1 MLLTMIVGVQEQARE
16 WVKMLKVIRLI
27 FKRWITWVIMMLILL
42 VSGMSYFLAEN
53 ITYNNVT
60 NIMSVLQ
67 NVSSIIFA
75 IVGVWVGYL
84 YPKLITEIINN
95 RENDFFDSKTETK
108 KMESLITTIA
118 LSAIVLIGVLVFYLL
133 VLFIKGSSFY
143 IDNFNFF
150 KMLGVM
156 YTFILVCIQIYCIF
170 SVILSNVSFVNKLYK
185 LLNDKKMDSR
195 L

>member
-1 MLLTMIVGVQEQARE
+1 MIVGVQEQARE

>member
-1 MLLTMIVGVQEQARE
+1 MS
-16 WVKMLKVIRLI
+16 KMMSNVLSKKTL
-27 FKRWITWVIMMLILL
+27 WLL
-42 VSGMSYFLAEN
+42 VLLVLMVAVMSYFLAGN
-53 ITYNNVT
+53 ITYTNVT

-95 RENDFFDSKTETK
+95 KEDDFFDSKTETK

-133 VLFIKGSSFY
+133 VLFIKGSVFY
-143 IDNFNFF
+143 LTYLSFF
-150 KMLGVM
+150 KMLGVT
-156 YTFILVCIQIYCIF
+156 YAFILVCIQIYCIF

>member
-1 MLLTMIVGVQEQARE
+1 
-16 WVKMLKVIRLI
+16 MLKVIRLI
-27 FKRWITWVIMMLILL
+27 FKRWITWIIMMLILL
-42 VSGMSYFLAEN
+42 VSVMSYFLAGN

-133 VLFIKGSSFY
+133 VLFIKGSDFY
-143 IDNFNFF
+143 LDNLNFF
-150 KMLGVM
+150 KMLGVT
-156 YTFILVCIQIYCIF
+156 YAFILVCIQIYCIF